1 MDEMLIG
8 GLVAVLSALP
18 GLALGLALL
27 MGKWRPAS
35 LVNARDPDRMRVA
48 LGVYLMVVDALVM
61 LLGIGVMVLPEA
73 RVIPLVPY
81 AVGALVLV
89 STLGMLPLLRAA
101 RA

>member
-1 MDEMLIG
+1 MDERLIG

-18 GLALGLALL
+18 GLGLGLALL

-35 LVNARDPDRMRVA
+35 LAKARDPDRMRVA
-48 LGVYLMVVDALVM
+48 LGIYLMVVDALVL
-61 LLGIGVMVLPEA
+61 LLGIGVMALPEA
-73 RVIPLVPY
+73 RVLALVPY
-81 AVGALVLV
+81 AVGAVVLV

>member
-18 GLALGLALL
+18 GVALGLALL

-35 LVNARDPDRMRVA
+35 LANARDPDRMRVA